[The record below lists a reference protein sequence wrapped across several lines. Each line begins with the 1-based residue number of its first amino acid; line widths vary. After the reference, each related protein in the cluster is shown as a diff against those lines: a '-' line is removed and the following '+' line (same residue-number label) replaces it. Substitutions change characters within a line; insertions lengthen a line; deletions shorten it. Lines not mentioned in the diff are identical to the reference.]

1 MTGLLIVV
9 GAGAHGRGTLEI
21 LKARRAAGLDAP
33 KVIGFVDDN
42 PARHGMQVDGLP
54 VFGPLQWLVERA
66 HERPLVILALASARA
81 KQALAGQLEPLGVSW
96 AQAIHPST
104 QAASGV
110 TFDAGAIVNAGVCI
124 AFDTRIGK
132 HTTLNLGATVGHDCV
147 VGDYS
152 TVAPGVN
159 IAGRV
164 ALGLGV
170 EVQTNATIVP
180 GMTLGAWSKVGPG
193 SVVLR
198 DVAEHE
204 SVFGNPARRVPPTE
218 TGARQV

>member
-1 MTGLLIVV
+1 MTGGLILV

-21 LKARRAAGLDAP
+21 LKARRAAGLAGP
-33 KVIGFVDDN
+33 SCLGFVDDD
-42 PARHGMQVDGLP
+42 PGRHGTQVDGLP
-54 VFGPLQWLVERA
+54 VYGPLQWLIERA
-66 HERPLVILALASARA
+66 GERPLVILALASARA
-81 KQALAGQLEPLGVSW
+81 KQALAARLDAVGVQW

-110 TFDAGAIVNAGVCI
+110 TFGAGAIVNAGVCL
-124 AFDTRIGK
+124 AFDTLIGH

-152 TVAPGVN
+152 TIAPGVN

-164 ALGLGV
+164 MIDEGV

-180 GMTLGAWSKVGPG
+180 GVRLGAWCRIGPG

-198 DVAEHE
+198 DVTEGDV
-204 SVFGNPARRVPPTE
+204 VFGNPARRVPPTE
-218 TGARQV
+218 TGSRHV

>member
-1 MTGLLIVV
+1 MTGSLIVV

-33 KVIGFVDDN
+33 NVIGFVDDD
-42 PARHGMQVDGLP
+42 PARDGTLVDGLP
-54 VFGPLQWLVERA
+54 VFGPLQWLIERA

-81 KQALAGQLEPLGVSW
+81 KQTLAGQLEPLGVSW
-96 AQAIHPST
+96 ARAIHPSA

-110 TFDAGAIVNAGVCI
+110 TFGAGAIVNAGVCV
-124 AFDTRIGK
+124 AFDTRIGR

-147 VGDYS
+147 VGEYS

-164 ALGLGV
+164 VLGLGV

-180 GMTLGAWSKVGPG
+180 GITLGAWSKVGPG

-198 DVAEHE
+198 DVVEHE
-204 SVFGNPARRVPPTE
+204 VVFGNPARRVPPTE